1 MCAERL
7 KVTVGVCGGI
17 AAYKSVELVRLLQD
31 AGFDP
36 HVVMTRAA
44 EEFVRPLTFAAISGH
59 KVITTL
65 WGEDA
70 GVGSEEDESG
80 IEHINE
86 AQTTRALIVAPAT
99 ADILAKFA
107 HGLADDFLTTMF
119 LATTAPVIVA
129 PAMNVNMWNHPA
141 TRANIENLRARGV
154 KVVEPGSGYLACGMV
169 GGGRLADN
177 AAILAAVG
185 ATLNEG
191 GSAQASDLTGE
202 TVLVTTGG
210 TREAIDPVRFIGN
223 RSSGKMGFAIAEAAR
238 RRGARV
244 ILICAPTA
252 VEPPTGCEVVCV
264 TSAEEMRTAV
274 MKHLSEATL
283 VVMAAAVSDYT
294 VKQVAAQKLKREG
307 ARTLELEPTKDIL
320 RELVTQ
326 KSPGTLV
333 IGFAAETE
341 NILENGRTKLERKG
355 IDAIVVN
362 DVSSSDLG
370 FDSDKNAGIF
380 LTRNKT
386 VEISATTKAAMAE
399 RIFDEVRHLRAANQ
413 SEPGFT
419 VGTVRR

>member
-31 AGFDP
+31 AGYDP

-44 EEFVRPLTFAAISGH
+44 EEFVRPLTFAAITGH
-59 KVITTL
+59 KVITSL

-70 GVGSEEDESG
+70 GIGSEADESG

-99 ADILAKFA
+99 AHLLARFA
-107 HGLADDFLTTMF
+107 YGLADDFLTTMY
-119 LATTAPVIVA
+119 LATQAPVIVA

-141 TRANIENLRARGV
+141 TRANIETLRARGV
-154 KVVEPGSGYLACGMV
+154 KIVEPGSGYLACGMV

-177 AAILAAVG
+177 VAILAAVS
-185 ATLNEG
+185 ATLNEK
-191 GSAQASDLTGE
+191 ARTIATDDFAGE
-202 TVLVTTGG
+202 TVLITAGG

-223 RSSGKMGFAIAEAAR
+223 RSSGRMGFALAEAAQ

-244 ILICAPTA
+244 VLVCAPTTVA
-252 VEPPTGCEVVCV
+252 PPADCEVVCV

-274 MKHLSEATL
+274 LQRLSKATI

-294 VKQVAAQKLKREG
+294 MKEVAAQKLKRDG

-320 RELVTQ
+320 SEVVTQ
-326 KSPGTLV
+326 RGDKTLV

-341 NILENGRTKLERKG
+341 DILANGRAKLERKG
-355 IDAIVVN
+355 VDAVVVN
-362 DVSSSDLG
+362 DVSSSEMG
-370 FDSDKNAGIF
+370 FDSERNAGIF
-380 LTRNKT
+380 LKRDGA
-386 VEISATTKAAMAE
+386 VEIPVMSKVEMAE
-399 RIFDEVRHLRAANQ
+399 RILDEVRLLRQGLPAHSHGA
-413 SEPGFT
+413 
-419 VGTVRR
+419 